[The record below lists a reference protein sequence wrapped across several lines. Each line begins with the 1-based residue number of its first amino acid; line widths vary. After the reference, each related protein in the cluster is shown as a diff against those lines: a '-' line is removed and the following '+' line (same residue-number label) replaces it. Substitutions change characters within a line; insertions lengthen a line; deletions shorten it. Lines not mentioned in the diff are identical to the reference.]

1 MLKTIALMA
10 FAQAGQDLSLEETW
24 WKETN
29 APQRREKYH
38 CENLAS
44 DYYRVAMDVRKHDVP
59 LSDKL
64 LLPYAALYHNVENTC
79 WWEGGSEHWYHGCTD
94 MQYDLINNAII
105 EMKEHVKDDYLKQD
119 QIAMATKELFKRT
132 DHCVKA
138 FSQDI
143 EDVLGDNLL
152 EMLDE
157 EDLEELATMGHLS
170 FI

>member
-1 MLKTIALMA
+1 MQEA
-10 FAQAGQDLSLEETW
+10 W
-24 WKETN
+24 WKESN
-29 APQRREKYH
+29 AAERHHKYH

-44 DYYRVAMDVRKHDVP
+44 DYYRVAMDTRLHDVP

-64 LLPYAALYHNVENTC
+64 LLPYAALYQNVERSC
-79 WWEGGSEHWYHGCTD
+79 WWEAAPEHYYYGCTD

-105 EMKEHVKDDYLKQD
+105 EMKEHVKADYLKQD
-119 QIAMATKELFKRT
+119 QVSMATHDLFKRT

-138 FSQDI
+138 FSKDI
-143 EDVLGDNLL
+143 EDMLGDSLL

-170 FI
+170 FL